1 MNEKFHLEEEEDSWL
16 LKMHRL
22 RRHWVNAYL
31 KDVFC
36 AGMTTSQRSES
47 INSFFDGFVNANTK
61 LVKFVHQYD
70 KVVAARR
77 NSKSQQD
84 FRGLNSVPNC
94 TSNPYEIQVSKLYTP
109 KIFQLFQ
116 KEWAVVTTLFSE
128 ELKHD
133 GPGTKYLVG
142 DFSESKDS

>member
-1 MNEKFHLEEEEDSWL
+1 MNEKYHLEKEEDSWL

-22 RRHWVNAYL
+22 HGHWVNAYL

-36 AGMTTSQRSES
+36 ARIITSQRSES

-61 LVKFVHQYD
+61 LVEFVHQYD

-77 NSKSQQD
+77 SSESQQD

-109 KIFQLFQ
+109 KIFQC
-116 KEWAVVTTLFSE
+116 
-128 ELKHD
+128 
-133 GPGTKYLVG
+133 
-142 DFSESKDS
+142 SKKNGQL